1 MSLNVC
7 VLGNSRK
14 EFCKAIAK
22 EGSSDDFTMYNTNYQ
37 GKLIN
42 LVEPTKY
49 PEKIVALANSLF
61 LSDFV
66 VFIVDELNAETG
78 EQIVMLDMFKKKGC
92 LVTDL
97 DLKQFIKGTA
107 LEQWPVLSSEGARRF
122 VLEEFAIPV
131 RTGDPIV
138 IVDHSF
144 EVKGVGSVVL
154 GIVYQGIVKVHDIL
168 LCFPGKKELDVKSIQ
183 KNDVDV
189 PEAVAS
195 DRLGIAMK
203 RLKSEDV
210 PRGSVLAKDLKCVAE
225 MENIIQFSKFAAK
238 DSTVLYALH
247 CLQSV
252 PCMIENNKII
262 FEKQLALVQG
272 QPIIFADLNKK
283 IRVVGSINP

>member
-14 EFCKAIAK
+14 EFCKAMAK

-78 EQIVMLDMFKKKGC
+78 EQIVMLDIFKKNGC

-97 DLKQFIKGTA
+97 DLTRFVKGTA
-107 LEQWPVLSSEGARRF
+107 LESWPVLS
-122 VLEEFAIPV
+122 LEEAKRFILEELAASA
-131 RTGDPIV
+131 RTGEPII

-154 GIVYQGIVKVHDIL
+154 GIVHRGVVKVHDVL
-168 LCFPGKKELDVKSIQ
+168 LCFPGKKELEVKSIQ

-189 PEAVAS
+189 PEAVAT
-195 DRLGIAMK
+195 DRLGIALK
-203 RLKSEDV
+203 RLKSDDV
-210 PRGSVLAKDLKCVAE
+210 PRGSVLAKELKCVSE
-225 MENIIQFSKFAAK
+225 MENKIQFSKFASK
-238 DSTVLYALH
+238 DSNVLYALH

-252 PCMIENNKII
+252 PCKIENGKIL
-262 FEKQLALVQG
+262 FEKQLALVPDV
-272 QPIIFADLNKK
+272 PIIFADLNKK
-283 IRVVGSINP
+283 IRVVGSIDQ